1 MSLNESLDVF
11 FKAGEFADSATL
23 DGQMVF
29 GIVDPGFE
37 NASLD
42 GWGGGGSSPRFTL
55 PSSRVPANIEGKTL
69 VITSGAAAGPYR
81 VANAMPDA
89 TGLTTLHLLI
99 D

>member
-1 MSLNESLDVF
+1 MGLNENLNVF

-23 DGQMVF
+23 DGQTVH
-29 GIVDPGFE
+29 GLVDPGF
-37 NASLD
+37 NDASLD

-55 PSSRVPANIEGKTL
+55 PSSEVPANAEGKTL
-69 VITSGAAAGPYR
+69 VITSGAATGTYR